1 LLLGL
6 FEAGKSFIFERFLLA
21 IDCYRLLPRLCL
33 PDLLLVYQ
41 IRSSETTSSILRDQ
55 HLRQR
60 LRICSRIWHHAT
72 ERKAR
77 LLGLEMVRSPYF
89 SDFHFFVNRRIRIF
103 IINGAMTIFLA
114 ILGRILIVDF
124 PDKVHKSRRP
134 FLNAEEVSAIQSKLD
149 RDRQDAEYD
158 ELTTRKFMKV
168 CGRWELW
175 FL

>member
-1 LLLGL
+1 MIIGFFPGCVFLISCWYTRYEVQKRLAA
-6 FEAGKSFIFERFLLA
+6 FYAINIFANAFG
-21 IDCYRLLPRLCL
+21 
-33 PDLLLVYQ
+33 
-41 IRSSETTSSILRDQ
+41 SILAYGIMQLNGKHGYLGWRWFV
-55 HLRQR
+55 HL
-60 LRICSRIWHHAT
+60 IFP
-72 ERKAR
+72 
-77 LLGLEMVRSPYF
+77 V
-89 SDFHFFVNRRIRIF
+89 FHFFVNRRIRIF

-134 FLNAEEVSAIQSKLD
+134 FLNAEEVSAIQGKLD